1 MIVFADASS
10 LLRLIDQRDSS
21 LDASDWSVV
30 VVSAICQV
38 EVVAHLWSRVR
49 DGELSE
55 VDVVSR
61 SRRFERS
68 LAGVDEL
75 EVPIV
80 PVRVT
85 EEITRSAS
93 ALLPAHQIGAAESI
107 HLATALEA
115 RRVEQACK
123 YFSTTSEPL
132 SLAAFRSGMN
142 PVPSWSSFEV

>member
-75 EVPIV
+75 EGVCP
-80 PVRVT
+80 
-85 EEITRSAS
+85 
-93 ALLPAHQIGAAESI
+93 G
-107 HLATALEA
+107 
-115 RRVEQACK
+115 
-123 YFSTTSEPL
+123 F
-132 SLAAFRSGMN
+132 G
-142 PVPSWSSFEV
+142 